1 MLSKSRFNPKAG
13 IADFWS
19 EFRKPNPYRWPI
31 LFVSSMPFALIMLW
45 ATSETAY
52 MPPERPSVTY
62 ITSFAPDRT
71 DDEIIASNEENQAAK
86 DARAA
91 RIAEYEQRKRDA
103 YKALGAASGF
113 DVEEMERQAEADRAA
128 EAAAEAARLEA
139 LSSRNEQTS
148 SASSES
154 ETP

>member
-31 LFVSSMPFALIMLW
+31 LFVSSLPFALIMLW
-45 ATSETAY
+45 ATSETVY
-52 MPPERPSVTY
+52 LPPERPSVTY

-71 DDEIIASNEENQAAK
+71 DDEIIASNKENQTAK
-86 DARAA
+86 DERAA

-139 LSSRNEQTS
+139 LSSRNQQTS
-148 SASSES
+148 AATSES